1 MFALAAQPGLQ
12 EWVVVERW
20 QVLVQVGRPLA
31 PESPGVWERSWEVG
45 QWMGWL

>member
-1 MFALAAQPGLQ
+1 MFALAAQPELQ

-31 PESPGVWERSWEVG
+31 PESPGV
-45 QWMGWL
+45 